1 MIEGK
6 TKLPQIL
13 VDDTP
18 RSLEFRCHRV
28 YDIRRYTAKG
38 DQAFITQ
45 YHLQKWEDSHTL
57 CGYKTDLRKIGGR
70 WTNAS
75 QAYYADTPAER
86 DTMCF
91 RCLRIWALK
100 NQIQYPRQWML
111 DRTTVAERTEKEL
124 KLREEVEE

>member
-1 MIEGK
+1 MSRI
-6 TKLPQIL
+6 QIPEVL
-13 VDDTP
+13 IDDSS
-18 RSLEFRCHRV
+18 RSLEFRCYRV
-28 YDIRRYTAKG
+28 YDMRRFTG
-38 DQAFITQ
+38 TIDQAFITQ
-45 YHLQKWEDSHTL
+45 YHLQKDIDTHTL
-57 CGYKTDLRKIGGR
+57 CGYKTDVNKTNGR
-70 WTNAS
+70 W
-75 QAYYADTPAER
+75 AYTSESPFADTLGER